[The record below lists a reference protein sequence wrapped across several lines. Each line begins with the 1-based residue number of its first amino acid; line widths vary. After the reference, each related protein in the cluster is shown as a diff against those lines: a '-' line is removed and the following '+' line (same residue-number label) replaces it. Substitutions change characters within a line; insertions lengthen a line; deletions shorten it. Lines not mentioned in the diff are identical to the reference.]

1 MIELKPI
8 ELRAMAMKMRRTA
21 EAYEEMAAILE
32 NNQNLSEADK
42 SAFIKLLM
50 KQINRIQGEGAEN
63 DM

>member
-42 SAFIKLLM
+42 SAFMKLLM

>member
-1 MIELKPI
+1 
-8 ELRAMAMKMRRTA
+8 MKMRRTA

-42 SAFIKLLM
+42 SAFMKLLM